1 MRKAQSPKSGSRA
14 NATRVVFFAPPG
26 VTPLDL
32 IGPLQVFQLADGV
45 YGLPYHIEVCA
56 TTKSL
61 NIAGNLCLS
70 NLTPYQRIKLGPDD
84 ILIVTGCPPAVLTS
98 PQFLREQRPLF
109 EWIRQCRRAG
119 ATICSICTGAY
130 LLAEAGILDGAACAT
145 HWNDIDDLQ
154 RRYPKIEVRRGIL
167 FVEAGKVFT
176 SAGIA
181 SGIDLA
187 IHILGLRHGPKVA
200 FEVSRFLVVYLRRS
214 GDFQQ
219 DSVYL
224 QYRNHLDD
232 VVHRAQSILVEK
244 LDRPPSLALLAE
256 QVGSSAR
263 NLTRRFRQ
271 SLGLTVGE
279 YLRELR
285 LEHAHTLLQQEG
297 SKVADVAQ
305 ACGFSGPRQL
315 RNLYRQ
321 HFGRSPRERG
331 RLVPGHT

>member
-1 MRKAQSPKSGSRA
+1 MRKAPSPNSGSRA
-14 NATRVVFFAPPG
+14 NATRIVFFAPPG

-56 TTKSL
+56 ATKSL
-61 NIAGNLCLS
+61 NIAGNLRLS
-70 NLTPYQRIKLGPDD
+70 NLTPYHRIKLGPDD
-84 ILIVTGCPPAVLTS
+84 ILVVAGCPPTVLTS

-109 EWIRQCRRAG
+109 EWIRRCWQAG

-130 LLAEAGILDGAACAT
+130 LLAEAGVLDGAACAT

-176 SAGIA
+176 SAGVA

-187 IHILGLRHGPKVA
+187 IHILGLRHGPKAA
-200 FEVSRFLVVYLRRS
+200 FEVARYLVVYLRRS

-232 VVHRAQSILVEK
+232 VVHRAQNILVEK
-244 LDRPPSLALLAE
+244 LDRPPSLARLAE

-271 SLGLTVGE
+271 SLNLTVGE

-285 LEHAHTLLQQEG
+285 LEHAHTLLREDG

-321 HFGRSPRERG
+321 RFGRSPRESIRP
-331 RLVPGHT
+331 VPNNA

>member
-1 MRKAQSPKSGSRA
+1 MRKAQNPKSGARA
-14 NATRVVFFAPPG
+14 NATRVVFFAPPR

-32 IGPLQVFQLADGV
+32 FGPLQAFQLANGV
-45 YGLPYHIEVCA
+45 YGLPYRIEVCA
-56 TTKSL
+56 ATKSL
-61 NIAGNLCLS
+61 NVAGNLRLS
-70 NLTPYQRIKLGPDD
+70 NLTLYQQIELGPDD
-84 ILIVTGCPPAVLTS
+84 ILIVAGSPPEVFTS
-98 PQFLREQRPLF
+98 PQFLREQRPFF
-109 EWIRQCRRAG
+109 EWIRRCWRAG

-130 LLAEAGILDGAACAT
+130 LLAEAGVLDGAACAT

-187 IHILGLRHGPKVA
+187 IHLLSLRHGPKAA
-200 FEVSRFLVVYLRRS
+200 FEVARYLVVYLRRS

-232 VVHRAQSILVEK
+232 VVHRAQSVLVEK
-244 LDRPPSLALLAE
+244 IDRPPSLARLAE

-285 LEHAHTLLQQEG
+285 LEHAHTLLREEG

-305 ACGFSGPRQL
+305 ACGFNGPRQL

-321 HFGRSPRERG
+321 RFGRSPRERG
-331 RLVPGHT
+331 RLVPAGA